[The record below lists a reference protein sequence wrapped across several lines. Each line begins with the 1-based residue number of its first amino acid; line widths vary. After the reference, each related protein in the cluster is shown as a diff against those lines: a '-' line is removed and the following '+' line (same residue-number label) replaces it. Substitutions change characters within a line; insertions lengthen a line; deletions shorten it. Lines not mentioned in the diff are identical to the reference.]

1 MTRQKDNKNSPNDKN
16 LDDEKDKYSNVQH
29 LATEMRKYFCCIVFV
44 LWSNLCYFTFID
56 KRPITLLPSKNKTQ
70 F

>member
-29 LATEMRKYFCCIVFV
+29 LATEMCIISHV
-44 LWSNLCYFTFID
+44 LFLCFGVICA
-56 KRPITLLPSKNKTQ
+56 ILLL
-70 F
+70 